1 MAWDEKNRDEWAK
14 RYLETTFKETVIPL
28 EGTEGAKMSFFRVEP
43 RGDCALADWKVEQ
56 PIENGKS
63 MLEAKGQI
71 QVTDF
76 SSEDSSEP
84 QMKLICDNQLPP
96 GATPAFKTLMDKL
109 NGAVKSHGKTEVAR
123 ILAEETCQA
132 QFDERENPTVAQV
145 FRGVAL
151 TPIGSPAPL
160 RPEEKLWHEERPH
173 ASSFSFGD
181 PFRTQERPNSAP
193 DRVLV
198 PASPGGVFSDLSSEA
213 EALRLCLSAKPHPPS
228 PEQATFHPQPRR
240 HQPWV
245 MPLLESEASPEA
257 LAREGTAMTS
267 LLGEGLKHRPKPL
280 AGSDEHSNGQTPAGT
295 SCGTP
300 ALDASTP
307 SPEQN
312 GQSKDNL
319 ESPKPHHSVQNTPE
333 PTHQYGCGA
342 AISTPS
348 PCATRDSAIWKSF
361 SFSGPL
367 LEKQ

>member
-1 MAWDEKNRDEWAK
+1 M
-14 RYLETTFKETVIPL
+14 
-28 EGTEGAKMSFFRVEP
+28 
-43 RGDCALADWKVEQ
+43 
-56 PIENGKS
+56 
-63 MLEAKGQI
+63 
-71 QVTDF
+71 
-76 SSEDSSEP
+76 SSEIAPIREDEAED
-84 QMKLICDNQLPP
+84 CGLPSTP
-96 GATPAFKTLMDKL
+96 EHKGARLGSVWRSP
-109 NGAVKSHGKTEVAR
+109 
-123 ILAEETCQA
+123 
-132 QFDERENPTVAQV
+132 
-145 FRGVAL
+145 GVAL

-280 AGSDEHSNGQTPAGT
+280 AGSDEHSNGQTPAGAILWL
-295 SCGTP
+295 
-300 ALDASTP
+300 ALSLGVPFFLDDPVSKCSIKDGSTLIRVVP
-307 SPEQN
+307 N
-312 GQSKDNL
+312 R
-319 ESPKPHHSVQNTPE
+319 
-333 PTHQYGCGA
+333 Y
-342 AISTPS
+342 
-348 PCATRDSAIWKSF
+348 F
-361 SFSGPL
+361 
-367 LEKQ
+367 